1 MKSLHDFIVNEMAST
16 KFDLKK
22 AFRDY
27 TIFGII
33 TDDPI
38 KLATEN
44 KHIPEDSTIIQLFEQ
59 GEDSTNGGIIDIES
73 ILENLIDDPPKGAI
87 IWIVTEKS
95 KNCKFFKDKDLYNFI
110 FKGTYQG
117 KSLDNQQI
125 VISSSEE
132 LLPKEYQ
139 AKLNPFVKM

>member
-1 MKSLHDFIVNEMAST
+1 MKSLHDFIVNEMASA

-33 TDDPI
+33 TDDPL
-38 KLATEN
+38 KLAHED
-44 KHIPEDSTIIQLFEQ
+44 KHIPEDSTIIELFEQ
-59 GEDSTNGGIIDIES
+59 EDETNGGIVDIDS
-73 ILENLIDDPPKGAI
+73 VLENFIDNPPKGVI

-110 FKGTYQG
+110 FKGNYQG
-117 KSLDNQQI
+117 KTLDNQQI
-125 VISSSEE
+125 VISSSED

-139 AKLNPFVKM
+139 AKLNPFIKM

>member
-16 KFDLKK
+16 KFDLQK
-22 AFRDY
+22 AFKDY
-27 TIFGII
+27 KIFGII
-33 TDDPI
+33 TDNPL
-38 KLATEN
+38 KLATKD
-44 KHIPEDSTIIQLFEQ
+44 KHIPEHSTIIELFEQ
-59 GEDSTNGGIIDIES
+59 DDSLPGAGIIDIES

-87 IWIVTEKS
+87 IWIVTERS

-132 LLPKEYQ
+132 LLPKEYL

>member
-44 KHIPEDSTIIQLFEQ
+44 KYIPEDSTIIQLFEQ

-125 VISSSEE
+125 VISSSED

>member
-22 AFRDY
+22 TFRDY

-33 TDDPI
+33 TDDPL
-38 KLATEN
+38 KLAHED
-44 KHIPEDSTIIQLFEQ
+44 KHIPEDSTIIELFEQ
-59 GEDSTNGGIIDIES
+59 EDETNEGIIDIDS
-73 ILENLIDDPPKGAI
+73 VLENLIDNPPKGAI

-110 FKGTYQG
+110 FKGNYQG
-117 KSLDNQQI
+117 KTLDNQQI
-125 VISSSEE
+125 VISSSED

>member
-16 KFDLKK
+16 KFDLHK

-27 TIFGII
+27 KIFGII

-38 KLATEN
+38 KLATED
-44 KHIPEDSTIIQLFEQ
+44 KHIPEDSTIVQLFER
-59 GEDSTNGGIIDIES
+59 DDLPDIES
-73 ILENLIDDPPKGAI
+73 ILENLVDDPPKGVI

-117 KSLDNQQI
+117 KSLDNHQI
-125 VISSSEE
+125 IISSSEE
-132 LLPKEYQ
+132 LLPKEYL

>member
-33 TDDPI
+33 TDDPL
-38 KLATEN
+38 KLAHED
-44 KHIPEDSTIIQLFEQ
+44 KHIPEDSTIIDLFEQ
-59 GEDSTNGGIIDIES
+59 KEDSTKGGIIDIES

-125 VISSSEE
+125 VISSSEN

>member
-16 KFDLKK
+16 KFDLHK

-27 TIFGII
+27 KIFGII
-33 TDDPI
+33 TDEPLE
-38 KLATEN
+38 LAN
-44 KHIPEDSTIIQLFEQ
+44 KDKHIPEDSTIIDLFEQ
-59 GEDSTNGGIIDIES
+59 REDSTKGGIIDIES

-125 VISSSEE
+125 VISSSED

-139 AKLNPFVKM
+139 VKLNPFVKM

>member
-33 TDDPI
+33 TDDPV
-38 KLATEN
+38 KLAHED
-44 KHIPEDSTIIQLFEQ
+44 KHIPEDSTIIELFEQ
-59 GEDSTNGGIIDIES
+59 EDETNGGIIDIDS
-73 ILENLIDDPPKGAI
+73 VLENLIDNPPKGAI

-95 KNCKFFKDKDLYNFI
+95 KNCKFFKEKDLYNFI
-110 FKGTYQG
+110 FKGNYQG
-117 KSLDNQQI
+117 KTLDNQQI
-125 VISSSEE
+125 VISSSED

>member
-1 MKSLHDFIVNEMAST
+1 MKSLHDFIVNEMASA

-33 TDDPI
+33 TNDPL
-38 KLATEN
+38 KLAHED
-44 KHIPEDSTIIQLFEQ
+44 KHIPEDSTIIELFEQ
-59 GEDSTNGGIIDIES
+59 EDETNGGIVDIDGV
-73 ILENLIDDPPKGAI
+73 LENLIDNPPKGAI

-95 KNCKFFKDKDLYNFI
+95 KNCKFFKDKNLYNFI

-117 KSLDNQQI
+117 KSVDNHQI
-125 VISSSEE
+125 IISSSEE
-132 LLPKEYQ
+132 LLPKEYH
-139 AKLNPFVKM
+139 KRLNPFIKM

>member
-33 TDDPI
+33 TDDPV
-38 KLATEN
+38 KLVHED
-44 KHIPEDSTIIQLFEQ
+44 KHIPEDSTIIELFEQ
-59 GEDSTNGGIIDIES
+59 EDETNGGIVDIDGV
-73 ILENLIDDPPKGAI
+73 LENLIDNPPKGAI

-110 FKGTYQG
+110 FKGNYQG
-117 KSLDNQQI
+117 KTLDNQQI
-125 VISSSEE
+125 VISSSED

>member
-33 TDDPI
+33 TDDPV
-38 KLATEN
+38 KLAHED
-44 KHIPEDSTIIQLFEQ
+44 KHIPEDSTIIELFEQ
-59 GEDSTNGGIIDIES
+59 EDETNGGIVDIDGV
-73 ILENLIDDPPKGAI
+73 LENLIDNPPKGAI

-95 KNCKFFKDKDLYNFI
+95 KNCKFFKNKDLYNFI
-110 FKGTYQG
+110 FKGNYQG
-117 KSLDNQQI
+117 KTLDNQQI
-125 VISSSEE
+125 VISSSED

>member
-1 MKSLHDFIVNEMAST
+1 MKSLHDFIVNEMASA
-16 KFDLKK
+16 KFDLNK

-33 TDDPI
+33 TDDPL
-38 KLATEN
+38 KLAHED
-44 KHIPEDSTIIQLFEQ
+44 KHIPEDSTIIELFEQ
-59 GEDSTNGGIIDIES
+59 EDETNGGIVDINGV
-73 ILENLIDDPPKGAI
+73 LENLIDNPPKGAI

-110 FKGTYQG
+110 FKGNYQG
-117 KSLDNQQI
+117 KTLDNQQI
-125 VISSSEE
+125 VISSSED

-139 AKLNPFVKM
+139 AKLNPFIKM

>member
-16 KFDLKK
+16 KFDLHK

-27 TIFGII
+27 KIFGII
-33 TDDPI
+33 TDEPLD
-38 KLATEN
+38 LAHED
-44 KHIPEDSTIIQLFEQ
+44 KHIPEDSTIIELFEQ
-59 GEDSTNGGIIDIES
+59 EEDSTNGGIIDIES

-125 VISSSEE
+125 VISSSED

-139 AKLNPFVKM
+139 SKLNPFVKM

>member
-33 TDDPI
+33 TDDPL
-38 KLATEN
+38 KLAHED
-44 KHIPEDSTIIQLFEQ
+44 KHIPEDSTIIDLFEQ
-59 GEDSTNGGIIDIES
+59 GEDSTKGGIIDIES
-73 ILENLIDDPPKGAI
+73 ILENLINDPPKGAI

-117 KSLDNQQI
+117 KSLDNHQI
-125 VISSSEE
+125 IISSSEE

-139 AKLNPFVKM
+139 AKLNPFIKM

>member
-33 TDDPI
+33 TDDPV
-38 KLATEN
+38 KLAHED
-44 KHIPEDSTIIQLFEQ
+44 KHIPEDSTIIELFEQ
-59 GEDSTNGGIIDIES
+59 DDSLPGAGIIDIDS
-73 ILENLIDDPPKGAI
+73 VLENLIDDPPKGAI

-125 VISSSEE
+125 VISSSED